1 MFKRFLRV
9 ALFLGCLLTTN
20 ISYASGINI
29 FIPEQV
35 FVNKAQLTL
44 GDIAEIIGA
53 DNAKVETL
61 KKVNLGS
68 APSPG
73 SRMVLNNELLGMRI
87 SAASLNYNDVT
98 WYIPDN
104 ITIIA
109 KSQTISGQELL
120 VTAQNY
126 IKSNIPQAITDYTI
140 ENVNLPQDLL
150 IREGTVT
157 LKPVLPYGVRYN
169 APTNV
174 FINVMV
180 DDVLVKKVE
189 LRFNVKRYEQVVVL
203 TNPLMPNQIITGA
216 DLAIVRVDISK
227 IPQGYINDINKII
240 GKVVLRVLAAETVLN
255 NGMLYNPIII
265 NKASTVEIVYQNNG
279 IEVRAVG
286 TALQDG
292 REGEMIRVQNEDSKK
307 IISGLVFDES
317 PVLIKGK

>member
-1 MFKRFLRV
+1 M
-9 ALFLGCLLTTN
+9 LTTN

-174 FINVMV
+174 FINVML

-255 NGMLYNPIII
+255 TGMLYNPIII

-292 REGEMIRVQNEDSKK
+292 REGEMIRVQNEVSKK
-307 IISGLVFDES
+307 IISGLVLDKNT
-317 PVLIKGK
+317 VLIKGR

>member
-1 MFKRFLRV
+1 MGRF
-9 ALFLGCLLTTN
+9 A
-20 ISYASGINI
+20 
-29 FIPEQV
+29 
-35 FVNKAQLTL
+35 K
-44 GDIAEIIGA
+44 IIGA

-140 ENVNLPQDLL
+140 ENFNLPQDLL

-174 FINVMV
+174 FINVML

-216 DLAIVRVDISK
+216 DLAIVRMDISK

-255 NGMLYNPIII
+255 TGMLYNPIII

-292 REGEMIRVQNEDSKK
+292 REGEMIRVQNEVSKK
-307 IISGLVFDES
+307 IISGLVLDKNT
-317 PVLIKGK
+317 VLIKGR

>member
-1 MFKRFLRV
+1 MLKKFLSLL
-9 ALFLGCLLTTN
+9 LFIAVFSSINL
-20 ISYASGINI
+20 SYASGINI

-216 DLAIVRVDISK
+216 DLAIVRMDISK

-255 NGMLYNPIII
+255 TGMLYNPIII

-292 REGEMIRVQNEDSKK
+292 REGEMIRVQNEVSKK
-307 IISGLVFDES
+307 IISGLVLDKNT
-317 PVLIKGK
+317 VLIKGR